1 MFLILP
7 FTPMEIALIL
17 VLFVLVIVL
26 FSIEIVSPD
35 IVTLLMLVVL
45 ITTGILTPKE
55 AFEGLSSD
63 FTIMLACIFIISAS
77 MQNNGVMD
85 WMSRKLKNVDNMGE
99 TSIMIIVML
108 MAGSISAF
116 MNNTTVTAILIPSV
130 ISIARR
136 INVSPSR
143 LLMPMAFATLF
154 GGTCT
159 LIGTSTNVAGSAYMA
174 KAGLDPISMFE
185 LLPMGLM
192 VWAVGTISMLTI
204 GRYFLPNNIEGSLT
218 DRFNIRQY
226 LSEIIVLPDSKLLKK
241 PVFQLDFGDIKV
253 LKVLRNKLPI
263 FPDGDTRV
271 EAGDLLLVEGDREE
285 LIQMRKNKGI
295 DILGSA
301 ISETDL
307 ESENVKLA
315 EIMVLPH
322 SELVNNTLKE
332 IDFRRKYH
340 LSVLAIHRK
349 NYNFNE
355 KIGHVQI
362 KTGDVLLVQGKKND
376 LNIIRKNPDLM
387 VINELEDAKIV
398 NLKKGALTVAVFAL
412 AVLAGTLG
420 LLPLSVAFLLAA
432 ILTVLTRCIDLET
445 AYSSID
451 WRLLI
456 LIGGMTA
463 FGLAMEKTGTD
474 VFMAKQIV
482 DYLQPLGVYVILGG
496 FMVLTIILTQPMSNA
511 AAAMVVLPLAIQTA
525 TSLGVNER
533 TFAIG
538 VVVSAS
544 ISMITPFEPACILVY
559 GPGQYRIKDF
569 LKVGGILTII
579 SLILLLYMIPII
591 WPL

>member
-1 MFLILP
+1 
-7 FTPMEIALIL
+7 MEIAL
-17 VLFVLVIVL
+17 VLTIFVLVIVL
-26 FSIEIVSPD
+26 FSIEVISPD
-35 IVTLLMLVVL
+35 IITLLMLVVL
-45 ITTGILTPKE
+45 IVTGILTPKE

-85 WMSRKLKNVDNMGE
+85 WMSRKLKNVDSMGE
-99 TSIMIIVML
+99 IGIMVIVML
-108 MAGSISAF
+108 VAGAISAF

-136 INVSPSR
+136 INISPSR
-143 LLMPMAFATLF
+143 LLMPLAFATLF

-174 KAGLDPISMFE
+174 KAGLAPIGMFE

-192 VWAVGTISMLTI
+192 VWAAGTFSMLTI
-204 GRYFLPNNIEGSLT
+204 GRKLLPKNLEGSLT

-226 LSEIIVLPDSKLLKK
+226 LSEIIVLADSKLLNK

-263 FPDGDTRV
+263 FPDTDTKI
-271 EAGDLLLVEGDREE
+271 EPDDLLLVEGDREE

-295 DILGSA
+295 DILGSV

-307 ESENVKLA
+307 ESEDVKLA
-315 EIMVLPH
+315 ELMVLPQ

-362 KTGDVLLVQGKKND
+362 KVGDVLLVQGKKND
-376 LNIIRKNPDLM
+376 LNLIRKNPDFI
-387 VINELEDAKIV
+387 VINELEDVKSV
-398 NLKKGALTVAVFAL
+398 DLRKGALTVGAFAL
-412 AVLAGTLG
+412 AVLVGSIG

-432 ILTVLTRCIDLET
+432 IFTVLTRCIDMEN

-456 LIGGMTA
+456 LIGGMTS

-474 VFMAKQIV
+474 LFMAKHIV
-482 DYLQPLGVYVILGG
+482 QLLEPLGVYFILGG
-496 FMVLTIILTQPMSNA
+496 FMILTILLTQPMSNA

-538 VVVSAS
+538 VIVSAS
-544 ISMITPFEPACILVY
+544 ISMITPFEPANILVY
-559 GPGQYRIKDF
+559 GPGQYRIKDY
-569 LKVGGILTII
+569 LKVGGVLTFI
-579 SLILLLYMIPII
+579 SLLLLLYMIPII